1 MKNQARAV
9 VVGGGIT
16 GCSVLYHLAKAGWTD
31 VVLVEKGELT
41 SGATCHAAGTLT
53 RFNASPTIMRM
64 RRYSTE
70 LYRGLDVFSQV
81 GSVNIAASPEMLK
94 TLQRNVSRAKG
105 LGLNAEIITPAD
117 ALELLPW
124 MSAENLYGA
133 VYLPEDG
140 LVDPHE
146 TTYAVAKAAT
156 RLGAE
161 IYTRTRLTAI
171 EFSTRGEVTGVKTDK
186 GDIRCEVVVNAAGL
200 WGAQVAA
207 MAGVV
212 IPSTPVIHQHI
223 ALEPVNG
230 HKIPADSP
238 TFRDY
243 DYLVYGRPES
253 GGYLVGGWELDPPAC
268 WTDGVPWEHEAADLP
283 EDFDRFAPMLEDTIK
298 RMPFLADAGMIRLV
312 AHPDAFTP
320 DAGPLLGEWPG
331 RKGFWLACAS
341 SMQGF
346 GGGGGIGKAMAE
358 WIVDGHTEWD
368 LNAFRAW
375 RFGRNYRDLF
385 YAAERARECY
395 KYYYYTRYPG
405 DESTVC
411 RPRRISPLHQRMQ
424 ELGAVF
430 GAKNGWERVNYFHP
444 GHGWRM
450 AGEDQREWGGWCK
463 PPFFDAV
470 GRECEAVR
478 RRVGMIDMS
487 SFGKIDLEGPGAL
500 ALLQRLTDN
509 DMARPPGTVIYT
521 QFLDRKGGIVGDV
534 TVTRLADDHFRVVSG
549 SAHVDSDLDWIR
561 AHLRADDPPVAVRDV
576 TEELAVIG
584 LCGPRSRDVLA
595 AVTGSDVSDAT
606 LAYMTARTV
615 DINGVDVLAQ
625 RIAYT
630 GELGWELYVPADR
643 CIVVWDRLWQAG
655 QAHGVAAY
663 GYKAV
668 DALRLEKGYGA
679 LAVDFTASE
688 TPYEARLGFCVN
700 SEVGEFIGRR
710 ALLQKKADGFKQRL
724 HTLVIGGEDYL
735 TLYGGEAVLCD
746 GQPVSRLRSAGY
758 GHTVRKNIGLAYLPV
773 DGVSAK
779 THLAVEVFGER
790 VPTRV
795 AADVL
800 YDPAGKALKS

>member
-105 LGLNAEIITPAD
+105 LGLNAEIISPAD

-268 WTDGVPWEHEAADLP
+268 WTDGVPWNTKPRICPRTSTVLP
-283 EDFDRFAPMLEDTIK
+283 PCWK
-298 RMPFLADAGMIRLV
+298 IRLN
-312 AHPDAFTP
+312 ACRF
-320 DAGPLLGEWPG
+320 WP
-331 RKGFWLACAS
+331 
-341 SMQGF
+341 M
-346 GGGGGIGKAMAE
+346 
-358 WIVDGHTEWD
+358 
-368 LNAFRAW
+368 
-375 RFGRNYRDLF
+375 
-385 YAAERARECY
+385 
-395 KYYYYTRYPG
+395 
-405 DESTVC
+405 
-411 RPRRISPLHQRMQ
+411 
-424 ELGAVF
+424 
-430 GAKNGWERVNYFHP
+430 
-444 GHGWRM
+444 
-450 AGEDQREWGGWCK
+450 
-463 PPFFDAV
+463 
-470 GRECEAVR
+470 
-478 RRVGMIDMS
+478 
-487 SFGKIDLEGPGAL
+487 
-500 ALLQRLTDN
+500 
-509 DMARPPGTVIYT
+509 
-521 QFLDRKGGIVGDV
+521 
-534 TVTRLADDHFRVVSG
+534 
-549 SAHVDSDLDWIR
+549 
-561 AHLRADDPPVAVRDV
+561 
-576 TEELAVIG
+576 
-584 LCGPRSRDVLA
+584 
-595 AVTGSDVSDAT
+595 
-606 LAYMTARTV
+606 
-615 DINGVDVLAQ
+615 
-625 RIAYT
+625 
-630 GELGWELYVPADR
+630 PA
-643 CIVVWDRLWQAG
+643 
-655 QAHGVAAY
+655 
-663 GYKAV
+663 
-668 DALRLEKGYGA
+668 
-679 LAVDFTASE
+679 
-688 TPYEARLGFCVN
+688 
-700 SEVGEFIGRR
+700 
-710 ALLQKKADGFKQRL
+710 
-724 HTLVIGGEDYL
+724 
-735 TLYGGEAVLCD
+735 
-746 GQPVSRLRSAGY
+746 
-758 GHTVRKNIGLAYLPV
+758 
-773 DGVSAK
+773 
-779 THLAVEVFGER
+779 
-790 VPTRV
+790 
-795 AADVL
+795 
-800 YDPAGKALKS
+800 